1 MGRVD
6 VRKNDTMRPR
16 RAVRSSRDSREEYEF
31 HDQRDHSVNDDD
43 DDDQRAREFRVR
55 DLQRAA
61 STGVE
66 SQRSEAR
73 AQSSSNA
80 GCMGWRDETHRRQD
94 WVHVSNAVKMQSGNG
109 IR

>member
-73 AQSSSNA
+73 DRRMPDAW
-80 GCMGWRDETHRRQD
+80 GGRDVTHRRQD